1 MTRLL
6 LIFILASCSS
16 APPRHKSKFVAL
28 NHTWFTVHYD
38 PKIRLARYVEY
49 TLKREH
55 LTEKLGKR
63 RDKFIPDPVLVESGM
78 PYAHGAD
85 YKNTGYD
92 RGHLAPAADFSFSQ
106 VANDETFVY
115 SNIAPQTKLLNRG
128 AWLRLEMQVRKW
140 ACGEGE
146 VTIITGPV
154 ITGKEK
160 HLPSGLVIPES
171 FFKIIIDET
180 PPRKSLAFIHHQNDP
195 KNSMD
200 EREVDPSY
208 VEKVTGITFP
218 KEIPRMNGGWN
229 SKDCQPKQY
238 R

>member
-1 MTRLL
+1 MRLILL
-6 LIFILASCSS
+6 LVLFACTS

-49 TLKREH
+49 K
-55 LTEKLGKR
+55 LTRNNLTHKLGKR
-63 RDKFIPDPVLVESGM
+63 RDKFIPDPMLVDSGM
-78 PYAHGAD
+78 PFATDRD
-85 YKNTGYD
+85 YKNTGFD

-106 VANDETFVY
+106 TANDETFVF

-128 AWLRLEMQVRKW
+128 AWLNLEKQVRKW

-146 VTIITGPV
+146 VTVITGPV
-154 ITGKEK
+154 ISESDQ
-160 HLPSGLVIPES
+160 HLPSGLLIPQS

-180 PPRKSLAFIHHQNDP
+180 PPKKTRAYIHHQNDP
-195 KNSMD
+195 RNSTP

-218 KEIPRMNGGWN
+218 AKFPRGSGGWK
-229 SKDCQPKQY
+229 SEDCQPKQY

>member
-1 MTRLL
+1 MRLILL
-6 LIFILASCSS
+6 LVLFSCAS
-16 APPRHKSKFVAL
+16 APPRHKSKFIAL

-49 TLKREH
+49 KLKKEN
-55 LTEKLGKR
+55 LTQKLGKR
-63 RDKFIPDPVLVESGM
+63 RDKFIPDPILVESGI
-78 PYAHGAD
+78 PHATQAD
-85 YKNTGYD
+85 YKKTGFD

-106 VANDETFVY
+106 TANDETFVF

-128 AWLRLEMQVRKW
+128 AWLNLEKQVRRW
-140 ACGEGE
+140 ACGEGM
-146 VTIITGPV
+146 VTVITGP
-154 ITGKEK
+154 IISESDRR
-160 HLPSGLVIPES
+160 LPSGLVIPQS

-218 KEIPRMNGGWN
+218 VKIPRSNGGWK
-229 SKDCQPKQY
+229 SEDCQPKQY